1 MSEPISIAS
10 FDYLPPAQTLIHVL
24 TEHGIKAGLQNETAD
39 QAMRFF
45 TAHAHAQFRVL
56 VAPDDMDRALAELTR
71 MEPLPPE
78 RAFECPVRHVI
89 RCPECGST
97 RVEFPQFSRK
107 TIVGA
112 LPAVAAS
119 LGLVEQDFFC
129 QVCHFTWLPKKTTA
143 AAS

>member
-1 MSEPISIAS
+1 MSEPISIAA
-10 FDYLPPAQTLIHVL
+10 FDNLPPAQTLVHAL
-24 TEHGIKAGLQNETAD
+24 SERGIEAGLQNETAD
-39 QAMRFF
+39 QALRFF
-45 TAHAHAQFRVL
+45 TAHAHAQYRVL
-56 VAPDDMDRALAELTR
+56 VAPDVMDRALQELAR

-78 RAFECPVRHVI
+78 HAFECPVRHVI

-129 QVCHFTWLPKKTTA
+129 QVCHYTWLPKKAA